1 MSKTKK
7 EIQEMAS
14 FICNQR
20 TQYLFSKAEIFEIT
34 GLCRN
39 NVYALCKNIPP
50 ASTGRSTL
58 YYIQDILNEM
68 YNGT

>member
-20 TQYLFSKAEIFEIT
+20 KQYLFSKVEICEIT

-39 NVYALCKNIPP
+39 TVVAICKDIPP
-50 ASTGRSTL
+50 ASTGRSNL
-58 YYIQDILNEM
+58 YYIQDILNAM
-68 YNGT
+68 YNK